1 MFVAKCE
8 NKTYMDHKLG
18 EKQGILKK
26 LFFGAGLT
34 LIIIL
39 CIAGPLLLF
48 SSYNPIA
55 VSNPVSNSDL
65 SINMRIEDE
74 TGITSTI
81 RIFSTAQQ
89 SELAPLTQ
97 EQYDIMNF
105 SANYNSTSQFGV

>member
-55 VSNPVSNSDL
+55 VYNPISTAALQVN
-65 SINMRIEDE
+65 IRIIEDK
-74 TGITSTI
+74 TGITSTMN
-81 RIFSTAQQ
+81 IFST
-89 SELAPLTQ
+89 
-97 EQYDIMNF
+97 
-105 SANYNSTSQFGV
+105 